1 MQHHTMRHAEYCTRF
16 IYLTLEHEAA
26 RFWFTLHLLL
36 HITNHATNNDNS
48 KNALPCKLHPNEVTT
63 ETYIAQS

>member
-1 MQHHTMRHAEYCTRF
+1 MQYHTMRHAEYCTRF

-36 HITNHATNNDNS
+36 HITNHATNNS
-48 KNALPCKLHPNEVTT
+48 KNALPCKLHPNEITT
-63 ETYIAQS
+63 EI